1 MPQVKRWYKGY
12 KFKGNPKELVEQISK
27 KVQEYNLSPYVP
39 ILRLERG
46 AKSRKPFYF
55 FLAIESK
62 ELGEIPSEVS
72 DSNLLKLPLL
82 KIPAAPGSPCFTYE
96 QIKSMVGVA
105 HDIHD
110 YTNPIPYQTSQKFTN
125 DNPFDW
131 IASPPINKPSSD
143 VDELSQR
150 YEQLLYWLSALGS
163 GTWESF
169 KKACDALGLEEPK
182 RILRRFRLLG
192 HIESSLDA
200 SRWCTA
206 PTAFVEVRSE
216 SDSQEFILCGQRSK
230 HLFEKLQQYATV
242 KLGNQLR
249 GDAPPDVRLQL
260 DSQEEL
266 DYTVEQVRN
275 QFGITIINAGNASLK
290 LVTVLPELTTWK
302 QGLRRLQG
310 IVPSRYEWKRFDG
323 NDFVECSFCG
333 ITGMYQMFPTEES
346 DRPCL
351 TIFYDSETDT
361 WRQGDWYGLRFLA
374 LHYGNHQCIA
384 HYHPTVACLA
394 IPFSQRW
401 PELYERALV
410 LASGRLPSYQR
421 TEQSSWLIYD
431 NVGLELV
438 EQLTTKLYVTCEKDS
453 THARSIRCLSTT

>member
-1 MPQVKRWYKGY
+1 MPQVQRWYKGY
-12 KFKGNPKELVEQISK
+12 KYKGNPKELVEQISK
-27 KVQEYNLSPYVP
+27 KVQDYNLSQYVP
-39 ILRLERG
+39 ILRLEKG
-46 AKSRKPFYF
+46 AKARKPFYF
-55 FLAIESK
+55 FLAIES
-62 ELGEIPSEVS
+62 EEVGAIPSEVS
-72 DSNLLKLPLL
+72 DSNLIKLPLL

-131 IASPPINKPSSD
+131 IASPSINKPSSN

-182 RILRRFRLLG
+182 RIFRRFRLLG
-192 HIESSLDA
+192 HIESSLDG
-200 SRWCTA
+200 SRWSTA
-206 PTAFVEVRSE
+206 PTALVEVRSE

-230 HLFEKLQQYATV
+230 HLLEKLQQYTTV
-242 KLGNQLR
+242 KLSNQVR

-260 DSQEEL
+260 DSLEEL
-266 DYTVEQVRN
+266 DYTVEQVGN

-290 LVTVLPELTTWK
+290 LATVLPDLTTWK

-310 IVPSRYEWKRFDG
+310 IVPSLYEWKRFDG
-323 NDFVECSFCG
+323 NDFVECSFFC
-333 ITGMYQMFPTEES
+333 ITGMYQMFPTEEI

-351 TIFYDSETDT
+351 TLFYDSETDT

-384 HYHPTVACLA
+384 HYDPTAARLA

-421 TEQSSWLIYD
+421 TEQSLWLIYE
-431 NVGLELV
+431 NVGLALV
-438 EQLTTKLYVTCEKDS
+438 EQLTKKLDITCEEAITD
-453 THARSIRCLSTT
+453 A

>member
-1 MPQVKRWYKGY
+1 MPQVQRWYKGY
-12 KFKGNPKELVEQISK
+12 KYTGNPKELVEQISK

-82 KIPAAPGSPCFTYE
+82 KIPAAPGSPCFRYE

-131 IASPPINKPSSD
+131 IGSPFINKPSSN

-192 HIESSLDA
+192 HIESSLDG
-200 SRWCTA
+200 SRWSTA
-206 PTAFVEVRSE
+206 PTTFVEVKSE
-216 SDSQEFILCGQRSK
+216 SGSQEFILCGQRSK
-230 HLFEKLQQYATV
+230 HLLEKLQQYTTV
-242 KLGNQLR
+242 KLTNQLR
-249 GDAPPDVRLQL
+249 GDAPPYVHLQL
-260 DSQEEL
+260 DSVEEL
-266 DYTVEQVRN
+266 DYTLEQVRN
-275 QFGITIINAGNASLK
+275 QIGITITNVGNASLK
-290 LVTVLPELTTWK
+290 LATLLPDLTTWK

-310 IVPSRYEWKRFDG
+310 IVPSLYEWKRFDG
-323 NDFVECSFCG
+323 NDFVECCSCDV
-333 ITGMYQMFPTEES
+333 TGMYQMFAREETARPRYTLFYNQES
-346 DRPCL
+346 DYWL
-351 TIFYDSETDT
+351 
-361 WRQGDWYGLRFLA
+361 QGDWYGLRFLA
-374 LHYGNHQCIA
+374 LQHNGQECIVRYDIA
-384 HYHPTVACLA
+384 TERLA
-394 IPFSQRW
+394 IPICQRW
-401 PELYERALV
+401 PEIYERALV
-410 LASGRLPSYQR
+410 LPSGQLPTYQD
-421 TEQSSWLIYD
+421 SWLLYEK
-431 NVGLELV
+431 VGLEV
-438 EQLTTKLYVTCEKDS
+438 VRQLTDKLNVKCEEVF
-453 THARSIRCLSTT
+453 ACA